1 MSGGLGKK
9 VCVIGAGGLG
19 LAALKNLSE
28 TGFDVTVFERASY
41 IGGLWHATTDPDQ
54 TSVLPQ
60 TRAVLTK
67 YSVRSPSLSLS
78 ARPLVNAWDS
88 RLHTPTFL

>member
-19 LAALKNLSE
+19 MVALKNLLE

-60 TRAVLTK
+60 TRAVLSK
-67 YSVRSPSLSLS
+67 YSVGSLSSVHHFLM
-78 ARPLVNAWDS
+78 LF
-88 RLHTPTFL
+88 RLYS